1 MKTNPNDPARP
12 VTAFNKEGTIT
23 VDEDM
28 NGLSK
33 REMIAAMCMQG
44 ILSRHGDS
52 MLYAS
57 ASNAVLAAD
66 ELIMALNRTASDNL

>member
-12 VTAFNKEGTIT
+12 VTAFDKEGTIT

-44 ILSRHGDS
+44 ILSSHGDPI
-52 MLYAS
+52 LYAS
-57 ASNAVLAAD
+57 ASQAVHAAD
-66 ELIMALNRTASDNL
+66 ELIQALNRTASDNV